1 MEPLFSADGLSSL
14 LPQEP
19 STGGWWKVSEVFPEG
34 AGAAQCP
41 GELDTRPREWQGAR
55 GADRGPAPPFH
66 CALCQLQVNSETQL
80 KQVGEMRPGTGAG
93 AGLRGWDWCWMP
105 GGSKQRRR
113 RKAGGTVGS

>member
-1 MEPLFSADGLSSL
+1 MTVAGRTLQRWGRERSGGRKGEQVQSSLEAQRGSQTDLVRRGSPWPLEPLFSADGLSSL

-55 GADRGPAPPFH
+55 GADRGPALLF
-66 CALCQLQVNSETQL
+66 T
-80 KQVGEMRPGTGAG
+80 
-93 AGLRGWDWCWMP
+93 
-105 GGSKQRRR
+105 
-113 RKAGGTVGS
+113 